1 MFNFSAM
8 NDAHFMEQKRGNDT
22 TDVVTLLYD
31 CERFIREFF
40 PILNI
45 SSMQVYNSA
54 LLFTPRRTS
63 LYRTY
68 RNLLALPIKI
78 CNAVEETWSSCTR
91 TMDGH
96 SSGISA
102 VAFSPDGTYIV
113 SGSRDNTL
121 RLWDTVS
128 GAHLNSLEGHSDR
141 VESVTFSPDG
151 TLVVSGS
158 RDGTLRVWDTVTG
171 AHLNTLNGHSNCVN
185 SVAFSPDGTRVVS
198 GSNDTTLR
206 LWDTVSGVH
215 LHTLEGHS
223 GSV

>member
-8 NDAHFMEQKRGNDT
+8 NDAHFMEQKTDNDT

-31 CERFIREFF
+31 CERFTREFF
-40 PILNI
+40 TVLNI

-63 LYRTY
+63 LYMTY

-78 CNAVEETWSSCTR
+78 YNAVEETWSSCTR

-96 SSGISA
+96 SDCVNA
-102 VAFSPDGTYIV
+102 VAFSPDGTHIV
-113 SGSRDNTL
+113 SGSDDNTL

-128 GAHLNSLEGHSDR
+128 GAHLNSLEGHSDP

-158 RDGTLRVWDTVTG
+158 TDRTLRVWDTVTG
-171 AHLNTLNGHSNCVN
+171 AHLNTLKGHSDYVR

-206 LWDTVSGVH
+206 LWDI
-215 LHTLEGHS
+215 
-223 GSV
+223 